1 MKKFVAFCLVTFL
14 LNFNFLSAVASLQNI
29 SDIGPYYWASKEI
42 NFVIENGIMLTDNNG
57 CFNPDNSVTR
67 IEFVQSL
74 LKVLSNDNLDV
85 KIKNQFT
92 DVKKTDSYYYDVL
105 RSQQLGLVYGYPDN
119 TFKPKRILTRAEVT
133 SVMSHITRDVSTDL
147 SVLDNF
153 NDSEDIPQWADYV
166 YAKAIK
172 YGLYVNYP
180 NEMIL
185 APNYDLTRAEAAV
198 LLYKL
203 NNKLNLVKAQY
214 KNPTPK
220 EKLLRTEHLNYTGKA
235 PCSTVKITNL
245 RRIILKNN
253 VLQISFDEVYWS
265 KKSHVGDIVKFV
277 FQDGVYTEEST
288 LVIPQGS
295 TLTAEVTNIKKPR
308 WFNKN
313 ARVSMKFRNLTVPS
327 GKTYEID
334 GDPFTKDGTL
344 KEGPW
349 MTFAKIMGWTLGL
362 GVVGTGAGIGFSF
375 IPAAT
380 VIGRGIAIGTPIG
393 CSVGLI
399 TGFISPGLHYK
410 TKRGENIL
418 IILNDELSI
427 YNE

>member
-1 MKKFVAFCLVTFL
+1 MKKFAASCLSVLMIF
-14 LNFNFLSAVASLQNI
+14 LNFLPAVAAVFNL
-29 SDIGPYYWASKEI
+29 SDIDSNYWASKEI
-42 NFVIENGIMLTDNNG
+42 NFIVENEIMQADKNG
-57 CFNPDNSVTR
+57 YFNPDNSVTR
-67 IEFVQSL
+67 VEFVHSL

-92 DVKKTDSYYYDVL
+92 DIKGTDVYYADVL

-133 SVMSHITRDVSTDL
+133 SIMSHITKEVSTDL
-147 SVLDNF
+147 AILDKFSDCEN
-153 NDSEDIPQWADYV
+153 IPEWAKYV

-180 NEMIL
+180 YETVL
-185 APNYDLTRAEAAV
+185 SPNRDLTRAEAAV

-203 NNKLNLVKAQY
+203 YSKLHLVKSKY
-214 KNPTPK
+214 KNVPK
-220 EKLLRTEHLNYTGKA
+220 EKVLRNEHLNVSSKA
-235 PCSTVKITNL
+235 PCNNVTVTNL
-245 RRIILKNN
+245 RRIIMKNN
-253 VLQISFDEVYWS
+253 VLQVSFEDRYWS
-265 KKSHVGDIVKFV
+265 KKSHAGDIVKFV
-277 FQDGVYTEEST
+277 FKEGVYTEEST

-295 TLTAEVTNIKKPR
+295 TLIAEVTHIQKPR

-313 ARVSMKFRNLTVPS
+313 AKVSMKFRQLTVPS
-327 GKTYEID
+327 GRVYTID
-334 GDPFTKDGTL
+334 ADPFTKDGTL

-349 MTFAKIMGWTLGL
+349 MTFAKIMGWTFGL
-362 GVVGTGAGIGFSF
+362 GAVGTGAGIGFAF

-393 CSVGLI
+393 CSVGLL
-399 TGFISPGLHYK
+399 TGFITPGLHYR

-418 IILNDELSI
+418 IILNEETSI